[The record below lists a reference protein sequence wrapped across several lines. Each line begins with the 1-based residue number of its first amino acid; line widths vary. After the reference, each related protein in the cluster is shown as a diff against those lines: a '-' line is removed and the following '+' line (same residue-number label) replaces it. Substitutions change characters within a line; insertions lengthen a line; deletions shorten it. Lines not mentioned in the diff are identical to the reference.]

1 MTEKKMT
8 QREFFTKAIE
18 IFESL
23 ENAEMV
29 EFAKERI
36 SALDKRNENRSNKQ
50 TKSQI
55 ENDVIK
61 SKMLE
66 LYKTGNEVFVAS
78 EVGEKLGISTNKAS
92 SLLRQLALANALV
105 TSDVKVKGKGKVKG
119 YSLATDCE

>member
-50 TKSQI
+50 TKTQI
-55 ENDVIK
+55 ENDAIK
-61 SKMLE
+61 ADILK
-66 LYKTGNEVFVAS
+66 LYESGNEVFVAS
-78 EVGEKLGISTNKAS
+78 QVGEKLNISTNKAS
-92 SLLRQLALANALV
+92 ALLRQLALANTLV
-105 TSDVKVKGKGKVKG
+105 VSDVKVKGKGKVKG